1 MTDHWRLTQALTA
14 LHAARRAIL
23 ETDPDMPADAFDLS
37 AALEPE
43 QETVEDAIRSTIASA
58 IAADAMATQATE
70 ILARV
75 TTRRDRYRGRSE
87 RLRSAAFAAMDAI
100 GAGKMEWPE
109 MTLSI
114 GAGRQSAVVFDADA
128 LPDEYVVTERKP
140 KKDAITNA
148 LKAGREVP
156 GAELRNGMPTL
167 TVRTK

>member
-14 LHAARRAIL
+14 LHAARQSAL
-23 ETDPDMPADAFDLS
+23 EIDPDMPADAFGLS
-37 AALEPE
+37 PE
-43 QETVEDAIRSTIASA
+43 LAPELETVEAAIRSTIASA
-58 IAADAMATQATE
+58 IAADAMATQAGE

-75 TTRRDRYRGRSE
+75 TARRDRYKARAE

-114 GAGRQSAVVFDADA
+114 AAGRASAVVTDVDA
-128 LPDEYVVTERKP
+128 LPDAFVTVERKP
-140 KKDAITNA
+140 KKDAIANE
-148 LKAGREVP
+148 LKAGRDVP
-156 GAELRNGMPTL
+156 GAELRNGMQTL